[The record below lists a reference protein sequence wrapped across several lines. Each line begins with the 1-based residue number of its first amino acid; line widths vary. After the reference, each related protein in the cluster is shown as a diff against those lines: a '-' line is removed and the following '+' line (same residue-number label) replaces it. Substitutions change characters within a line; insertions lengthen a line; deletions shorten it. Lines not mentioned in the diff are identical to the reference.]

1 MAIMALLV
9 ATACGPSADL
19 TAPGGSPIVTAAPSV
34 AGPPTSGTTPPTGS
48 TSMSPSASLPPATA
62 AGPLA
67 IVPPAGGSDSARA
80 EGVLDLGGPC
90 ATLRSPGEVA
100 LLLWPADRVTWN
112 ADSATVSF
120 ANAGG
125 QVATI
130 PGGARVAVGGSGEPL
145 DETGLTRDGWIE
157 QTEWV
162 HPPRPNCS
170 FDAFWWVG
178 SIEPA
183 G

>member
-1 MAIMALLV
+1 MALLV
-9 ATACGPSADL
+9 ATACGPSADPTVPQGL
-19 TAPGGSPIVTAAPSV
+19 PIVTAAPSV
-34 AGPPTSGTTPPTGS
+34 AVLPTNGPTPPAGGM
-48 TSMSPSASLPPATA
+48 SMSPSASLPPATA

-67 IVPPAGGSDSARA
+67 IVPPARGSDSARA
-80 EGVLDLGGPC
+80 EGVLDLAGPC

-120 ANAGG
+120 ANADGR
-125 QVATI
+125 VATV

-162 HPPRPNCS
+162 RPPGPDCS
-170 FDAFWWVG
+170 FDAYWWVG